1 MKFKEMSKFN
11 VILIKTNYEDYCMNL
26 HEECLLKYLSNPMN
40 LVNSTELLK
49 MNNMII
55 EKSLLNRS
63 KRAKASNIS
72 YSASRV

>member
-1 MKFKEMSKFN
+1 
-11 VILIKTNYEDYCMNL
+11 MNL